1 MKFVRSQMDF
11 IFKFKVEN
19 SSMKLYVTVKSLG
32 KRKNVL
38 TRLPI
43 ELPVIPTT
51 LRELITE
58 VVVLNVQKLT
68 EKQQSTALIPFLT
81 GTEIEERGESGKV
94 GFGSVYNEQSP
105 DLSQAIDTALLAFE
119 DGLYKVFIRE
129 EENSH
134 LESPLKLM
142 EEDEIVF
149 IRFTMLAGSIW

>member
-1 MKFVRSQMDF
+1 
-11 IFKFKVEN
+11 
-19 SSMKLYVTVKSLG
+19 MKLYVTVKSLG

-68 EKQQSTALIPFLT
+68 ENQQSTALIPFLT
-81 GTEIEERGESGKV
+81 GTEIEERRESGKV

-105 DLSQAIDTALLAFE
+105 DLAQAIDTALLAFE

-134 LESPLKLM
+134 LELPLKLM